1 MSDYEI
7 ISIILNVLGLLI
19 LLATY
24 IATKSK

>member
-1 MSDYEI
+1 MSDFEI
-7 ISIILNVLGLLI
+7 ISLILNVLGLLI

>member
-1 MSDYEI
+1 MNDYEI

>member
-7 ISIILNVLGLLI
+7 ISLIFDVLGLLI

-24 IATKSK
+24 IATKSR